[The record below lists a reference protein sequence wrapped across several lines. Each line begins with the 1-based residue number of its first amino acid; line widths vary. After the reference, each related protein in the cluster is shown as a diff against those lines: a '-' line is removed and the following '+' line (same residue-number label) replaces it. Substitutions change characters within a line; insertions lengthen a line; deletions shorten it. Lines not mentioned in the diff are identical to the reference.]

1 MELPEW
7 RREQP
12 RMPVVFGN
20 PIALVGLV
28 RTSPG
33 ENTTDRL
40 ALMRGP
46 EGETF
51 TGILRLFSCGEI
63 ALKKTDK
70 KRNTVY

>member
-1 MELPEW
+1 MQMPEW

-12 RMPVVFGN
+12 RMPAVFGN
-20 PIALVGLV
+20 PIALVELV

-63 ALKKTDK
+63 ALKKTNK
-70 KRNTVY
+70 KKKIVQ